1 MDNKDKNLTAE
12 EKIKIINLVAIS
24 QTREELTTFINNYL
38 SKNQE
43 EKVEP
48 PVELPKQE
56 KVEYVEELPKQN
68 IPSVEASNIEPKKE
82 IMPEAQIEVPSA
94 EENYNA
100 VEASNIE
107 SKKEIMSEAQI
118 EVPPLEE
125 NYNIDPTKIDI
136 STINSPNIYDQ
147 KYRHLVEMDRQNHPR
162 ENEKIKLEVPEEQI
176 PSDTIRSTSPSYGLN
191 EIVPPSE
198 EPEKPKVLEKTI
210 NNPWASSGAKTVSP
224 GELNLE

>member
-1 MDNKDKNLTAE
+1 MDNKDINLTAE

-56 KVEYVEELPKQN
+56 KVEYVEKLPEPT
-68 IPSVEASNIEPKKE
+68 IPAVEASNIEPKKE
-82 IMPEAQIEVPSA
+82 IMSEAQIEVPS
-94 EENYNA
+94 
-100 VEASNIE
+100 V
-107 SKKEIMSEAQI
+107 
-118 EVPPLEE
+118 EE
-125 NYNIDPTKIDI
+125 NYNINPTKIDI

-147 KYRHLVEMDRQNHPR
+147 KYRHLVEIDRQNHPR

-191 EIVPPSE
+191 ETVPPLE
-198 EPEKPKVLEKTI
+198 EPEKPKILEKTI

-224 GELNLE
+224 GELNLD

>member
-68 IPSVEASNIEPKKE
+68 IPSIEASNIEP
-82 IMPEAQIEVPSA
+82 
-94 EENYNA
+94 
-100 VEASNIE
+100 
-107 SKKEIMSEAQI
+107 KKEIMSEAQI

-125 NYNIDPTKIDI
+125 NYNIDPT
-136 STINSPNIYDQ
+136 NIYDQ

>member
-1 MDNKDKNLTAE
+1 ME
-12 EKIKIINLVAIS
+12 S
-24 QTREELTTFINNYL
+24 
-38 SKNQE
+38 
-43 EKVEP
+43 
-48 PVELPKQE
+48 PKQE
-56 KVEYVEELPKQN
+56 KIEYVEELPKQN
-68 IPSVEASNIEPKKE
+68 IPS
-82 IMPEAQIEVPSA
+82 
-94 EENYNA
+94 

-191 EIVPPSE
+191 EIVPPLE

>member
-82 IMPEAQIEVPSA
+82 IMS
-94 EENYNA
+94 EE
-100 VEASNIE
+100 
-107 SKKEIMSEAQI
+107 QI

>member
-43 EKVEP
+43 
-48 PVELPKQE
+48 
-56 KVEYVEELPKQN
+56 
-68 IPSVEASNIEPKKE
+68 
-82 IMPEAQIEVPSA
+82 
-94 EENYNA
+94 
-100 VEASNIE
+100 
-107 SKKEIMSEAQI
+107 QI

-191 EIVPPSE
+191 EIVPPLE

>member
-56 KVEYVEELPKQN
+56 KVEYVEELPEPT
-68 IPSVEASNIEPKKE
+68 IPAVEASNIEPKKE
-82 IMPEAQIEVPSA
+82 IIPEV
-94 EENYNA
+94 
-100 VEASNIE
+100 
-107 SKKEIMSEAQI
+107 QI

-198 EPEKPKVLEKTI
+198 ESEKPKVLEKTI

>member
-56 KVEYVEELPKQN
+56 KVEYVEELPEPT
-68 IPSVEASNIEPKKE
+68 IPAVEASNIEPKKE
-82 IMPEAQIEVPSA
+82 IIPEVQIEA
-94 EENYNA
+94 
-100 VEASNIE
+100 
-107 SKKEIMSEAQI
+107 
-118 EVPPLEE
+118 PPLEE

-191 EIVPPSE
+191 ETVPPSE

>member
-1 MDNKDKNLTAE
+1 MDNKDIKLTAE

-56 KVEYVEELPKQN
+56 KVEYVEELPEPT
-68 IPSVEASNIEPKKE
+68 IPAVEASNIEPKKE
-82 IMPEAQIEVPSA
+82 IMS
-94 EENYNA
+94 EE
-100 VEASNIE
+100 
-107 SKKEIMSEAQI
+107 QI

-191 EIVPPSE
+191 EIVPPLE

>member
-82 IMPEAQIEVPSA
+82 IMS
-94 EENYNA
+94 EE
-100 VEASNIE
+100 
-107 SKKEIMSEAQI
+107 QI

-191 EIVPPSE
+191 EIVPPLE

>member
-82 IMPEAQIEVPSA
+82 IM
-94 EENYNA
+94 
-100 VEASNIE
+100 
-107 SKKEIMSEAQI
+107 SEAQI

-162 ENEKIKLEVPEEQI
+162 ENEKIKLEVPEPI
-176 PSDTIRSTSPSYGLN
+176 IWFKRNSTTIRRTRKTKSTR
-191 EIVPPSE
+191 
-198 EPEKPKVLEKTI
+198 K
-210 NNPWASSGAKTVSP
+210 NNK
-224 GELNLE
+224 

>member
-56 KVEYVEELPKQN
+56 KEEYIEELPKQN
-68 IPSVEASNIEPKKE
+68 IPAVEASNIEPKKE
-82 IMPEAQIEVPSA
+82 IMPEAQIEAPSV
-94 EENYNA
+94 EENY
-100 VEASNIE
+100 S
-107 SKKEIMSEAQI
+107 
-118 EVPPLEE
+118 
-125 NYNIDPTKIDI
+125 IDPTKIDI

-147 KYRHLVEMDRQNHPR
+147 KYRHLVEIDRQNHPR

-191 EIVPPSE
+191 ETVPPLE
-198 EPEKPKVLEKTI
+198 EPEKPKILEKTI

-224 GELNLE
+224 GELNLD

>member
-48 PVELPKQE
+48 PVESPKQE
-56 KVEYVEELPKQN
+56 KIEYVEELPKQN
-68 IPSVEASNIEPKKE
+68 IPSVEASNIKPKKE
-82 IMPEAQIEVPSA
+82 IMP
-94 EENYNA
+94 
-100 VEASNIE
+100 
-107 SKKEIMSEAQI
+107 EAQI

-191 EIVPPSE
+191 EIVPPLE

>member
-56 KVEYVEELPKQN
+56 KEEYIEELPKQN
-68 IPSVEASNIEPKKE
+68 IPAVEASNIEPKKE
-82 IMPEAQIEVPSA
+82 IMPEAQIEAPSV
-94 EENYNA
+94 EENY
-100 VEASNIE
+100 S
-107 SKKEIMSEAQI
+107 
-118 EVPPLEE
+118 
-125 NYNIDPTKIDI
+125 IDPTKIDI
-136 STINSPNIYDQ
+136 STINTPNIYDQ
-147 KYRHLVEMDRQNHPR
+147 KYRHLVEIDRQNHPR

-191 EIVPPSE
+191 EIVPPLE
-198 EPEKPKVLEKTI
+198 ESEKPKILEKTI

-224 GELNLE
+224 GELNLD

>member
-1 MDNKDKNLTAE
+1 MDNKDINLTAE

-56 KVEYVEELPKQN
+56 KVEYVEELPEPT
-68 IPSVEASNIEPKKE
+68 IPAVEASNIEPKKE
-82 IMPEAQIEVPSA
+82 IIPEE
-94 EENYNA
+94 
-100 VEASNIE
+100 
-107 SKKEIMSEAQI
+107 QI

>member
-1 MDNKDKNLTAE
+1 MDNKDINLTAE

-56 KVEYVEELPKQN
+56 KVEYVEKLPEPT
-68 IPSVEASNIEPKKE
+68 IPAVEASNIEPKKE
-82 IMPEAQIEVPSA
+82 IMSEAQIEVPS
-94 EENYNA
+94 
-100 VEASNIE
+100 V
-107 SKKEIMSEAQI
+107 
-118 EVPPLEE
+118 EE

-147 KYRHLVEMDRQNHPR
+147 KYRHLVEIDRQNHPR

-191 EIVPPSE
+191 ETVPPLE
-198 EPEKPKVLEKTI
+198 EPEKPKILEKTI

-224 GELNLE
+224 GELNLD

>member
-56 KVEYVEELPKQN
+56 KVEYVEELPEPT
-68 IPSVEASNIEPKKE
+68 IPAVEASNIEPKKE
-82 IMPEAQIEVPSA
+82 IIPEE
-94 EENYNA
+94 
-100 VEASNIE
+100 
-107 SKKEIMSEAQI
+107 QI

>member
-1 MDNKDKNLTAE
+1 MRIKNKFKFIRSTIILMLIILGIFCMSISK
-12 EKIKIINLVAIS
+12 EKI
-24 QTREELTTFINNYL
+24 
-38 SKNQE
+38 
-43 EKVEP
+43 
-48 PVELPKQE
+48 
-56 KVEYVEELPKQN
+56 EYVEELPKQN

-82 IMPEAQIEVPSA
+82 IMS
-94 EENYNA
+94 EE
-100 VEASNIE
+100 
-107 SKKEIMSEAQI
+107 QI

-191 EIVPPSE
+191 EIVPPLE

>member
-94 EENYNA
+94 EENYN
-100 VEASNIE
+100 
-107 SKKEIMSEAQI
+107 
-118 EVPPLEE
+118 
-125 NYNIDPTKIDI
+125 IDPTKIDI

-191 EIVPPSE
+191 EIVPPLE

>member
-1 MDNKDKNLTAE
+1 MDNKDIKLTAE

-82 IMPEAQIEVPSA
+82 IM
-94 EENYNA
+94 
-100 VEASNIE
+100 
-107 SKKEIMSEAQI
+107 SEAQI

-125 NYNIDPTKIDI
+125 NYNIGPTKIDI

-191 EIVPPSE
+191 ETVPPSE

>member
-1 MDNKDKNLTAE
+1 MDNKDINLTAE

-56 KVEYVEELPKQN
+56 KVEYVEELPEPT
-68 IPSVEASNIEPKKE
+68 IPAVEASNIEPKKE
-82 IMPEAQIEVPSA
+82 IMS
-94 EENYNA
+94 EE
-100 VEASNIE
+100 
-107 SKKEIMSEAQI
+107 QI

>member
-56 KVEYVEELPKQN
+56 KEEYIEELPKQN
-68 IPSVEASNIEPKKE
+68 IPAVEASNIEPKKE
-82 IMPEAQIEVPSA
+82 IMPEAQIEAPSV
-94 EENYNA
+94 EENY
-100 VEASNIE
+100 S
-107 SKKEIMSEAQI
+107 
-118 EVPPLEE
+118 
-125 NYNIDPTKIDI
+125 IDPTKIDI

-147 KYRHLVEMDRQNHPR
+147 KYRHLVEIDRQNHPR

-191 EIVPPSE
+191 EIVPPLE
-198 EPEKPKVLEKTI
+198 EPEKPKILEKTI

-224 GELNLE
+224 GELNLD

>member
-82 IMPEAQIEVPSA
+82 IM
-94 EENYNA
+94 
-100 VEASNIE
+100 
-107 SKKEIMSEAQI
+107 SEAQI

-176 PSDTIRSTSPSYGLN
+176 SSDTIRSTSPAYGLN
-191 EIVPPSE
+191 EIVSPLE

>member
-68 IPSVEASNIEPKKE
+68 IPSVEASNIE
-82 IMPEAQIEVPSA
+82 
-94 EENYNA
+94 
-100 VEASNIE
+100 

-118 EVPPLEE
+118 EVPSVEE
-125 NYNIDPTKIDI
+125 NYSIDPTKIDI

-147 KYRHLVEMDRQNHPR
+147 KYRHLVEIDRQNHSR

-176 PSDTIRSTSPSYGLN
+176 PSDAIRSTSPSYGLN
-191 EIVPPSE
+191 ETVPPLE
-198 EPEKPKVLEKTI
+198 EPEKPKILEKTI

-224 GELNLE
+224 GELNLD

>member
-82 IMPEAQIEVPSA
+82 IMSEAQIEVPS
-94 EENYNA
+94 
-100 VEASNIE
+100 V
-107 SKKEIMSEAQI
+107 
-118 EVPPLEE
+118 EE

-147 KYRHLVEMDRQNHPR
+147 KYRHLVEIDRQNHPR

-176 PSDTIRSTSPSYGLN
+176 PSDAIRSTSPSYGLN
-191 EIVPPSE
+191 ETVPPLE
-198 EPEKPKVLEKTI
+198 EPEKPKILEKTI

-224 GELNLE
+224 GELNLD

>member
-56 KVEYVEELPKQN
+56 KVEYVEKLPEPT
-68 IPSVEASNIEPKKE
+68 IPAVEASNIEPKKE
-82 IMPEAQIEVPSA
+82 IMSEAQIEVPS
-94 EENYNA
+94 
-100 VEASNIE
+100 V
-107 SKKEIMSEAQI
+107 
-118 EVPPLEE
+118 EE
-125 NYNIDPTKIDI
+125 NYNINPTKIDI

-147 KYRHLVEMDRQNHPR
+147 KYRHLVEIDRQNHPR

-191 EIVPPSE
+191 ETVPPLE
-198 EPEKPKVLEKTI
+198 EPEKPKILEKTI

-224 GELNLE
+224 GELNLD

>member
-1 MDNKDKNLTAE
+1 MDNKDIKLTAE

-56 KVEYVEELPKQN
+56 KVEYVEELPEPT
-68 IPSVEASNIEPKKE
+68 IPAVEASNIEPKKE
-82 IMPEAQIEVPSA
+82 IIPEVQIEVPS
-94 EENYNA
+94 
-100 VEASNIE
+100 V
-107 SKKEIMSEAQI
+107 
-118 EVPPLEE
+118 EE

-191 EIVPPSE
+191 EIVSPSE